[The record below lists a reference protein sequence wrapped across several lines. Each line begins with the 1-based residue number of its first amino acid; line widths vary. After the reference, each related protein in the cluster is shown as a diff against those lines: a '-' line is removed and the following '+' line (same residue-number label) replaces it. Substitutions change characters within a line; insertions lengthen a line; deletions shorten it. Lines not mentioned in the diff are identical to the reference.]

1 MGSSFELTKMIIYKE
16 NNIRVLD
23 MITEIENDNLD
34 ERILAP
40 IFNMEDEDGE
50 SGVATINKVKTKR
63 PRRFKVLIHND
74 DYTTMEFVIYVLQ
87 KHFRKSM
94 SDAEQVMMK
103 VHNEG
108 VGICGVYTCEIAESK
123 VANVT
128 KDAKDNGHPLL
139 CSSEPE

>member
-1 MGSSFELTKMIIYKE
+1 MLIDLKLQH
-16 NNIRVLD
+16 LD
-23 MITEIENDNLD
+23 GYT
-34 ERILAP
+34 LAP
-40 IFNMEDEDGE
+40 IFTREDEEGE
-50 SGVATINKVKTKR
+50 GGVATIDKVKTKR

-87 KHFRKSM
+87 KHFRKNM
-94 SDAEQVMMK
+94 SDAEQIMMK

-108 VGICGVYTCEIAESK
+108 VGVCGVYTNEIAESK

-128 KDAKDNGHPLL
+128 KDAKENGHPLL